1 MMDASEGGR
10 KVSPRERVEL
20 YEERGGRLVLH
31 RNGSRLA
38 YRLAEVLTG
47 TFATDA
53 DRLAVADES
62 PDGSEVLDLSRLPSD
77 RWPDRTAELIA
88 TCWEDGRITGVHRS
102 DAEGEAVVEPGWR
115 ARRYL
120 APPEAPA
127 SGD

>member
-1 MMDASEGGR
+1 MMDASGGG
-10 KVSPRERVEL
+10 KKASTRERVEL

-38 YRLAEVLTG
+38 YRLAEDVTG
-47 TFATDA
+47 RFATDA
-53 DRLAVADES
+53 DRLAVGDEP
-62 PDGSEVLDLSRLPSD
+62 PDGSDVVDLSRLPSD
-77 RWPDRTAELIA
+77 LWPDRTGELIA

-102 DAEGEAVVEPGWR
+102 DAEGQAVVEPGWR

-120 APPEAPA
+120 APPEASA